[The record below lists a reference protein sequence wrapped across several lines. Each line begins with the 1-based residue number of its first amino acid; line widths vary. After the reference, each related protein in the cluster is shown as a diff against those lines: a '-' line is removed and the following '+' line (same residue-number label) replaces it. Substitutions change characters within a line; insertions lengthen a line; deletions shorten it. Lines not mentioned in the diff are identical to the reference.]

1 MIYNI
6 MKYLKSLYEYN
17 KIEEQLF
24 GSAVNKFSTAIFGDK
39 KDSKGSS
46 NDDKGDSENKGNQK
60 MKVVK
65 TETPPSEAKDLGSY
79 GKFSSGKTSS
89 DPLVAVYGGIDV
101 GGRKSGIYMYDYFG
115 PIAGNYNL
123 FVATD
128 HNVNGSSSYKALK
141 DKAGNSPSKK
151 ILYLF
156 SGGYRPGMDVL
167 TKYGASEFDK
177 IYLVDPWMGN
187 KKTEDFYIKLAKE
200 NPSKV
205 EYYYTSFGANSNTAK
220 NGVSAAVK
228 VKNAQKENQHMKTN
242 EDAVSSLINFA

>member
-1 MIYNI
+1 
-6 MKYLKSLYEYN
+6 MKHLKSISEYS
-17 KIEEQLF
+17 KLDEQLF
-24 GSAVNKFSTAIFGDK
+24 GSEVKKFSDAFFGKK

-46 NDDKGDSENKGNQK
+46 DSNTGDSKNKGSQK
-60 MKVVK
+60 VEVVK
-65 TETPPSEAKDLGSY
+65 TDTPPAKAKDLGSY
-79 GKFSSGKTSS
+79 GKFSPGKTPS
-89 DPLVAVYGGIDV
+89 DPLVAVYGGTDV

-115 PIAGNYNL
+115 SVADNYNL

-128 HNVNGSSSYKALK
+128 HNVNGASSYKALK
-141 DKAGNSPSKK
+141 DKVGNSPSKK

-167 TKYGASEFDK
+167 NKYGASEFDK

-220 NGVSAAVK
+220 SGVVDAVN
-228 VKNAQKENQHMKTN
+228 VKNAQKENNHMKTN